1 VNGWLF
7 RFVLRR
13 VSAAALFVSAIA
25 LAALVI
31 VHLAP
36 GDATTELRAIGAS
49 DDTIARARERLGLD
63 RPFVEQ
69 AARWVASAARGDLGE
84 SSLFGRPV
92 GALVAGRLAA
102 TARLASVALL
112 LATVIGVPLG
122 MFTGARP
129 SHWVARLVTPVSV
142 ALLSCPPLVG
152 ALALLWVAASTG
164 WLSFEPGALAVPVL
178 ALSLPIAA
186 SLERLQS
193 QAAREAMAAPDMLA
207 AAARG
212 IPPHR
217 LVWVHAA
224 RQSLRP
230 VLGVYGVLIG
240 SLFGGAFA
248 VEVITSWPGL
258 GRLMY
263 DALRGRDVNLVAGC
277 ALAGASCL
285 MVGNLLADVARAV
298 VDPRSGDAT

>member
-1 VNGWLF
+1 MNGWLV
-7 RFVLRR
+7 RFVVRR
-13 VSAAALFVSAIA
+13 LAAAALFVSCIA
-25 LAALVI
+25 FAAFVI
-31 VHLAP
+31 AHLAP

-63 RPFVEQ
+63 RPFIEQ
-69 AARWVASAARGDLGE
+69 AAAWVTRAARGDLGE
-84 SSLFGRPV
+84 SSLFGQPV
-92 GALVAGRLAA
+92 GRLVAGRMAA

-112 LATVIGVPLG
+112 WATLIGVPLG

-129 SHWVARLVTPVSV
+129 SHWVSRIVTPLSV

-152 ALALLWVAASTG
+152 ALALLWLAASTG
-164 WLSFEPGALAVPVL
+164 LLSFEPGALAVPVL

-193 QAAREAMAAPDMLA
+193 QAAREAMAAPDVLA

-230 VLGVYGVLIG
+230 VLGVYGVLVG

-248 VEVITSWPGL
+248 VEVVTSWPGL

-263 DALRGRDVNLVAGC
+263 DGLRGRDVNLVAGC
-277 ALAGASCL
+277 ALAGATCL
-285 MVGNLLADVARAV
+285 MVGNLLADLARAL
-298 VDPRSGDAT
+298 VDPRTGESA

>member
-1 VNGWLF
+1 ML
-7 RFVLRR
+7 RFLLRR
-13 VSAAALFVSAIA
+13 VAGAALFVVVVAVAAFAIG
-25 LAALVI
+25 
-31 VHLAP
+31 HFAP
-36 GDATTELRAIGAS
+36 GDATTDLNAIGAR
-49 DDTIARARERLGLD
+49 DDVVARARERLGLD
-63 RPFVEQ
+63 RSFVEQ
-69 AARWVASAARGDLGE
+69 AARWGARAARGDLGE
-84 SSLFGRPV
+84 SSMFGQPV
-92 GALVAGRLAA
+92 GSLVAGRMAA
-102 TARLASVALL
+102 TARLAAVALV

-122 MFTGARP
+122 MFSGARP
-129 SHWVARLVTPVSV
+129 DHWVSRVVALVSV

-152 ALALLWVAASTG
+152 ALALLWLAASTHL
-164 WLSFEPGALAVPVL
+164 LSFEPGALAVPVL
-178 ALSLPIAA
+178 ALALPVAA

-193 QAAREAMAAPDMLA
+193 QAARDAMAAPDLLA

-212 IPPHR
+212 IPRAR

-248 VEVITSWPGL
+248 VEVVTAWPGL

-285 MVGNLLADVARAV
+285 MVGNVLADVARV
-298 VDPRSGDAT
+298 LVDPRAGETS